1 MANEIKY
8 GELEW
13 SEGAVVLPGI
23 KRNVLACPKRDILS
37 WPTLSDTFVTNMGE
51 MATYT
56 GNFVLAATATFK
68 KIGVIVDKSPV
79 TGTSQG
85 TKPSKTSLNT
95 GTFVHPGV
103 EEEAV
108 AFCRQ
113 ANNDDMV
120 YLFETKK
127 GKYRVLGNEMWE
139 SDTSF
144 SQNLGAAPTDEVG
157 TTLTVTVTD
166 VCPAPFYTGEIVT
179 EDGIINDQP

>member
-13 SEGAVVLPGI
+13 NEGAVVLPGI
-23 KRNVLACPKRDILS
+23 KRNVYAIPKRDIVQ
-37 WPTLSDTFVTNMGE
+37 WPTLPEEYVTNMGE
-51 MATYT
+51 LATYAGKFT
-56 GNFVLAATATFK
+56 LAANAKFR
-68 KIGVIVDKSPV
+68 KIGVIVDKSPI
-79 TGTSQG
+79 TGVSQG
-85 TKPSKTSLNT
+85 TKPSKTSINT

-103 EEEAV
+103 EEEAS

-127 GKYRVLGNEMWE
+127 GKFRVLGNEMW
-139 SDTSF
+139 DTDTAF
-144 SQNLGAAPTDEVG
+144 SQNLGASPTDEVG

-166 VCPAPFYTGEIVT
+166 ICPAPFYTGEIVL
-179 EDGIINDQP
+179 EDGVINEAP